1 MTSSTF
7 LVNRELGRRILH
19 WRGVRQGD
27 PLSPLPSILA
37 MEPLHR
43 LIKKAQQMGLLTSL
57 SKGSDELR
65 ISMYV
70 DDDALFIAPSEDDFR
85 TIKEVLKIFAATSGL
100 QVNVAKTEIY
110 PIRCDAAN
118 LSYLT
123 SSGMILSTFSCKY
136 LGLPLHYKKPSK
148 QMMLPGWKK
157 KFLTC
162 IGRGLLMKNVLAA
175 MPTFFL
181 SDHKMHKWPYA
192 RFDRYRRSFLLKGS
206 DPNRVRGGHSLINW
220 KTYLLLGKWGMGF
233 GI

>member
-1 MTSSTF
+1 
-7 LVNRELGRRILH
+7 
-19 WRGVRQGD
+19 
-27 PLSPLPSILA
+27 
-37 MEPLHR
+37 
-43 LIKKAQQMGLLTSL
+43 MGLLTSL

-123 SSGMILSTFSCKY
+123 SSGMMLSTFSCKY

-157 KFLTC
+157 NFPTC